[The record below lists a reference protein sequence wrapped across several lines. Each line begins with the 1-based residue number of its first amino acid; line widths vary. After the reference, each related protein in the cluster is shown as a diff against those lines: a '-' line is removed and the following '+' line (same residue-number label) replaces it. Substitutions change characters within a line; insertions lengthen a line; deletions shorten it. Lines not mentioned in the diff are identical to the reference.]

1 MIIVVLFLLLVHSEE
16 EKATIASAKE
26 STVSNITCFTTEDCL
41 RRYTKG
47 DWCKR
52 GVVCVKSYCHIVHSY
67 PCDYH
72 KRCNPETQQCEAM
85 TCSHDK
91 DCDDGKY
98 CNGKEVCDRKWHKC
112 LPPLNPVHCIS
123 GECNETLKKCV
134 FTPIIVNQWH
144 DYKQSGEISIVH
156 DNHPK
161 TKVAS
166 RLIVGSSNN
175 GGFNTAQDDI
185 FKVQD
190 TTNSSTVTLNSTEV
204 TIIICLVIFFIGVI
218 LMLLFFAVFTR
229 AGVHETIYVG

>member
-1 MIIVVLFLLLVHSEE
+1 MLVHSEE
-16 EKATIASAKE
+16 DDAFKAVIIGAKE
-26 STVSNITCFTTEDCL
+26 STVSNITCSSTEDCL
-41 RRYTKG
+41 RRYTNG

-52 GVVCVKSYCHIVHSY
+52 GVVCVKSYCHVVHSY

-72 KRCNPETQQCEAM
+72 KKCNSQTLQCDVM
-85 TCSHDK
+85 SCSHDK

-98 CNGKEVCDRKWHKC
+98 CNGKEICDRKEHKC
-112 LPPLNPVHCIS
+112 LPPLNPIHCIS

-144 DYKQSGEISIVH
+144 HYKQNGDISIVH

-166 RLIVGSSNN
+166 RLIIGSNG

-185 FKVQD
+185 FRVQD